1 MQKAEAQSDLVTIS
15 NETDQM
21 NSSLWDSPIES
32 LANLSLVA
40 SQKDAAFLYL
50 PIKGAGLDK
59 NITKE
64 VQSAVSKAQSKGMTI
79 ALFVL
84 DANSDDYAQLT
95 RQVPAPYILV
105 VVKGCNLNTV
115 PADISIEQGMSVV
128 SGDISE
134 ENLLYGLVAAS
145 RPSTPCC
152 VVMPTN
158 KSASTK
164 CC

>member
-1 MQKAEAQSDLVTIS
+1 
-15 NETDQM
+15 
-21 NSSLWDSPIES
+21 
-32 LANLSLVA
+32 
-40 SQKDAAFLYL
+40 
-50 PIKGAGLDK
+50 
-59 NITKE
+59 
-64 VQSAVSKAQSKGMTI
+64 MTI